1 MEFLP
6 GIDKNFI
13 ENLMEIPIEGHQ
25 KGETVDVVDMID
37 EIEKMERDHALEC
50 ANTTEIMFVRVV
62 QIHMNRFTR
71 RLHVKVPY
79 GPRIKGEAGP

>member
-37 EIEKMERDHALEC
+37 EIEKM
-50 ANTTEIMFVRVV
+50 VSS
-62 QIHMNRFTR
+62 
-71 RLHVKVPY
+71 
-79 GPRIKGEAGP
+79 

>member
-1 MEFLP
+1 MKVHGVEEIEVIYSCKIVSGTEYLL

-37 EIEKMERDHALEC
+37 EIEKM
-50 ANTTEIMFVRVV
+50 VSS
-62 QIHMNRFTR
+62 
-71 RLHVKVPY
+71 
-79 GPRIKGEAGP
+79 